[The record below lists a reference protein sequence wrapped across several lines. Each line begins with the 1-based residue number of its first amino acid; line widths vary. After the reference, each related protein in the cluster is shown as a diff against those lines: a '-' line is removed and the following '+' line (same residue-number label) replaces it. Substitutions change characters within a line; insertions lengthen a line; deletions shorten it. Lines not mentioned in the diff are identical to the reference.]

1 MTYIYVIKIVFR
13 DSFDLILTKRE
24 SKEHEMAR
32 SKIKPEKNKI
42 KEIYDKSFEK
52 GIDKYHLMLW

>member
-1 MTYIYVIKIVFR
+1 LTYIYVIKIVFR

-32 SKIKPEKNKI
+32 SKIKPEKI
-42 KEIYDKSFEK
+42 KLKRFMIKVLK
-52 GIDKYHLMLW
+52 KV